1 LPTNRWLYREALGHD
16 GIREALNAGEV
27 GAERISCSGRKV
39 NKGEDNNMCGIAA
52 LWGRSDRALV
62 RDIISRLEHR
72 GPDGT
77 GIHVNE
83 QPDATLG
90 HRRLAIID
98 PSGGA
103 QPLLEADASSAL
115 VANGMIYNDREL
127 RRQLGEDAFATA
139 TDSEAILQSL
149 NAWGADA
156 VARLDGMFAFVLI
169 HEDGLIAARDPIG
182 IKPLYMGRVGDGLCF
197 ASEIKALATV
207 ADDIKEFPA
216 GHVFDSRTGF
226 QAYYKPP
233 EAKARSRSN
242 SEMMTVLRE
251 TLDAAVTKRLRSD
264 VPLGAFLSGGLDSS
278 IIAALA
284 RQKLD
289 ELHTFAVGLEDSAD
303 LLAARQVADHL
314 DTIHHEYVI
323 TRDEVR
329 QDLPKI
335 LFHLESFDRDLVRSA
350 IPCWYVS
357 RLASEHVKVVLTG
370 EGADELFAG
379 YTYYRGYDDPRAL
392 DQELRRSIQSMHNIN
407 LQRVDRMTMA
417 HGIEGRVP
425 FLDTAMIEV
434 AMSMPA
440 EVKLKR
446 IGDERVEKWIL
457 RKAFEDVLPSEIVW
471 RDKVQF
477 DEGSGL
483 ADLMADEAM
492 QRDTERRPG
501 SDDAKESRSS
511 EEAYYRMIL
520 KDAFDEPAQ
529 VLSLVAHWDERP
541 AA

>member
-1 LPTNRWLYREALGHD
+1 
-16 GIREALNAGEV
+16 
-27 GAERISCSGRKV
+27 
-39 NKGEDNNMCGIAA
+39 
-52 LWGRSDRALV
+52 
-62 RDIISRLEHR
+62 
-72 GPDGT
+72 
-77 GIHVNE
+77 
-83 QPDATLG
+83 
-90 HRRLAIID
+90 
-98 PSGGA
+98 
-103 QPLLEADASSAL
+103 
-115 VANGMIYNDREL
+115 
-127 RRQLGEDAFATA
+127 
-139 TDSEAILQSL
+139 
-149 NAWGADA
+149 
-156 VARLDGMFAFVLI
+156 
-169 HEDGLIAARDPIG
+169 
-182 IKPLYMGRVGDGLCF
+182 
-197 ASEIKALATV
+197 
-207 ADDIKEFPA
+207 
-216 GHVFDSRTGF
+216 
-226 QAYYKPP
+226 
-233 EAKARSRSN
+233 
-242 SEMMTVLRE
+242 E
-251 TLDAAVTKRLRSD
+251 TLDAEVTKRLRSD

-289 ELHTFAVGLEDSAD
+289 ELHTFAVGLEGSPD

-314 DTIHHEYVI
+314 DTTHHEYVI

-329 QDLPKI
+329 RDLPKI

-379 YTYYRGYDDPRAL
+379 YTYYRRYDDPRAL

-440 EVKLKR
+440 EVKLR
-446 IGDERVEKWIL
+446 RTGDDQVEKWIL
-457 RKAFEDVLPSEIVW
+457 RKAFEDLLPSEIVW

-492 QRDTERRPG
+492 RRGTEWKPSPNDVG
-501 SDDAKESRSS
+501 QTRSS
-511 EEAYYRMIL
+511 EEAYYREIL
-520 KDAFDEPAQ
+520 KDAFDEPTQ
-529 VLSLVAHWDERP
+529 VLELVAHWDERP
-541 AA
+541 HA